1 MPNGS
6 TAEGYQRDARGH
18 RGTRAVRRLVE
29 YAPASGALALW
40 MRHRDVDVPPA
51 SAAARFAERD
61 GDDWLVGN
69 DGTTIWYGPAF
80 EGRSLEAQTGL
91 VAHQVLHVALR
102 HVPRERE
109 LRGVLG
115 DVDPELYNLCADAI
129 VDAAL
134 SHLEWL
140 ALPPGAVPLD
150 TVLERLLGERTGAG
164 AALLRWDTESL
175 YRAIDDREPSRG
187 ASTRPDA
194 RTAPSGAGGE
204 EDDASAG
211 GDDTSG
217 DAAADGD
224 GRGEAGRDDAEAR
237 TARGA
242 TRADGPIAKAARELV
257 GERAPDLF
265 PGADDTPE
273 REASEAREWSER
285 LTRAHASDASQ
296 SILRELLADRPMPRT
311 PWEPLLRTRLARA
324 LAADPAPS
332 WSRPTRSWL
341 ANRGRT
347 ANGRRLPWQPG
358 TSASRPAPRLCV
370 VLDVSGSVDARL
382 LGRFSREL
390 DRLMRVH
397 RAEIHVI
404 AGDDRV
410 RHRARLRPG
419 AGTLSALAVEGGG
432 GTDFVPLLAA
442 ADEHRPD
449 LVIVL
454 TDLEGRA
461 GAEPRWP
468 VLWAVPASAGDR
480 PVPFG
485 RTIVLD

>member
-1 MPNGS
+1 MPTRATS
-6 TAEGYQRDARGH
+6 DAYQEGAGGH

-51 SAAARFAERD
+51 DGSARLSERER
-61 GDDWLVGN
+61 GTWLVGN

-80 EGRSLEAQTGL
+80 ENRALAEQTGL

-109 LRGVLG
+109 LARVLG
-115 DVDPELYNLCADAI
+115 DVDAELYNLCADAI
-129 VDAAL
+129 VDASL
-134 SHLEWL
+134 SHLDWL
-140 ALPPGAVPLD
+140 SLPPGAVPLD
-150 TVLERLLGERTGAG
+150 ELLERLLGETSGAG
-164 AALLRWDTESL
+164 ASLLRWDTESL
-175 YRAIDDREPSRG
+175 YRAIDDRAPTRGAPSRPDPRAPRSEST
-187 ASTRPDA
+187 ASTASEGDEESRRAHD
-194 RTAPSGAGGE
+194 GGGGGRA
-204 EDDASAG
+204 DAS
-211 GDDTSG
+211 
-217 DAAADGD
+217 
-224 GRGEAGRDDAEAR
+224 RV
-237 TARGA
+237 
-242 TRADGPIAKAARELV
+242 DGPIAAAARQLV

-265 PGADDTPE
+265 PGDDETPE
-273 REASEAREWSER
+273 REAAEARAWSER
-285 LTRAHASDASQ
+285 LTRAHAADADQ
-296 SILRELLADRPMPRT
+296 SILRELLADRHPPRT
-311 PWEPLLRTRLARA
+311 PWEPLLRTRLAHA
-324 LAADPAPS
+324 LAERPALS

-358 TSASRPAPRLCV
+358 TSGSRPAPRLCV
-370 VLDVSGSVDARL
+370 ILDISGSVEPPVLA
-382 LGRFSREL
+382 RFSREL

-419 AGTLSALAVEGGG
+419 GGTLAAPAVEGGG

-442 ADEHRPD
+442 AGEHHPD

-454 TDLEGRA
+454 TDLEGPA
-461 GAEPRWP
+461 GAAPPWP
-468 VLWAVPASAGDR
+468 VLWAVPSAAADR
-480 PVPFG
+480 PLPFG
-485 RTIVLD
+485 RRIVLD